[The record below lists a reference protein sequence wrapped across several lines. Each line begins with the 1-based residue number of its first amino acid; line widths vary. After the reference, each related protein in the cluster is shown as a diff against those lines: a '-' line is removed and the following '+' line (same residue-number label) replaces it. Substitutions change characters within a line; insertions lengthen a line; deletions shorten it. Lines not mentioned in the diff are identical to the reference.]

1 MESFRRVTLAVDGF
15 VVTLTITPALDPVA
29 RIEPNPAPHVPSMVM
44 HLVMVTAPNP
54 PGSSASISPH
64 SAVFEIAP
72 AKVLQGAVRLQGL
85 ASSPTPDT
93 HVRHACACAIEL
105 QAKQITDTA
114 IKFKNSLILVIILSF
129 ESRQFNRKR
138 VALKQRATEPSTLL
152 W

>member
-1 MESFRRVTLAVDGF
+1 MPWVAGGVHPPLMESFRRVTLAVDGF

-44 HLVMVTAPNP
+44 HLVTVTTPNP

-93 HVRHACACAIEL
+93 HVRHAWAFASETKAHVKTNNANTCRA
-105 QAKQITDTA
+105 
-114 IKFKNSLILVIILSF
+114 FLI
-129 ESRQFNRKR
+129 
-138 VALKQRATEPSTLL
+138 
-152 W
+152 

>member
-1 MESFRRVTLAVDGF
+1 MESLRRVTLAVDGF
-15 VVTLTITPALDPVA
+15 VVTFTMTPLTEDA

-54 PGSSASISPH
+54 PGSSTSISPH

-105 QAKQITDTA
+105 QAKQIADTA
-114 IKFKNSLILVIILSF
+114 IKFKNSLILVII
-129 ESRQFNRKR
+129 
-138 VALKQRATEPSTLL
+138 PLL
-152 W
+152 